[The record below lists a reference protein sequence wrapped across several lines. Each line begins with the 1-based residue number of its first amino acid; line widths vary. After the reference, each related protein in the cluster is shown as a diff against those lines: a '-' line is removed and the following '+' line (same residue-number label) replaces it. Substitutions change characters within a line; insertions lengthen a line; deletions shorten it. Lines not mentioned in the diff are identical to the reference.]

1 MKTNTLLG
9 MLLAFLCC
17 LPLAGCS
24 NDESNPLRFDIDEDR
39 NNTTSIYFPRGEED
53 GSAGAITILGGDGNY
68 TAQCDNPAVLKI
80 DMKFPNAF
88 VLYPQDWGEAHVTV
102 TDGTGASIVLTV
114 KVYQLEDTFPIEE
127 TSVKLTG
134 ADELTTEQQEQL
146 AKEAMKLI
154 PVQEAGGGYRL
165 VSDDREDPERGT
177 LYLYPTD
184 MKDESQAVK
193 GSFCNNPDY
202 SGEDTWRW
210 TFVLEG
216 QEHRYSIV
224 QTSTQQTG
232 SRSVGSVGTGASLV
246 EDVTEQLNVQYPGV
260 KVFTMQAVYHKN

>member
-24 NDESNPLRFDIDEDR
+24 DDESNPLRFDIDEDH

-114 KVYQLEDTFPIEE
+114 KVYQLEDTFLIAG

-134 ADELTTEQQEQL
+134 ADELTAAQQEQL
-146 AKEAMKLI
+146 ATEAMKLI
-154 PVQEAGGGYRL
+154 PVQKAGGGYRL
-165 VSDDREDPERGT
+165 VSDDRENPDHGT

-184 MKDESQAVK
+184 MDDESQAIK
-193 GSFCNNPDY
+193 GSFYNNTDY
-202 SGEDTWRW
+202 TDEDTWCW

-216 QEHRYSIV
+216 KEHKIMLN
-224 QTSTQQTG
+224 QQ
-232 SRSVGSVGTGASLV
+232 S
-246 EDVTEQLNVQYPGV
+246 
-260 KVFTMQAVYHKN
+260 

>member
-24 NDESNPLRFDIDEDR
+24 DDESNPLRFDIDEDH

-114 KVYQLEDTFPIEE
+114 KVYQLEDTFLIAG

-134 ADELTTEQQEQL
+134 ADELTAAQQEQL
-146 AKEAMKLI
+146 ATEAMKLI
-154 PVQEAGGGYRL
+154 PVQKAGGGYRL
-165 VSDDREDPERGT
+165 VSDDRENPDHGT

-184 MKDESQAVK
+184 MDDESQAIK
-193 GSFCNNPDY
+193 GSFYNNTDY
-202 SGEDTWRW
+202 TDEDTWCW

-216 QEHRYSIV
+216 KEHKIMLNHYQQKAGRSANSISAITV
-224 QTSTQQTG
+224 LT
-232 SRSVGSVGTGASLV
+232 
-246 EDVTEQLNVQYPGV
+246 EDVTEQLTVQYPGV
-260 KVFTMQAVYHKN
+260 KVFTLQAVYHKN

>member
-1 MKTNTLLG
+1 

-24 NDESNPLRFDIDEDR
+24 DDESNPLRFDIDEDR

-80 DMKFPNAF
+80 DMKFSNAF

-114 KVYQLEDTFPIEE
+114 NVYQLEETFLIAE
-127 TSVKLTG
+127 TSVRLTD
-134 ADELTTEQQEQL
+134 ADELTTEQQEGL
-146 AKEAMKLI
+146 AMEAMELI
-154 PVQEAGGGYRL
+154 PVQKAGGGYRL
-165 VSDDREDPERGT
+165 VSDDRENPDHGT

-184 MKDESQAVK
+184 MEDESQAVK
-193 GSFCNNPDY
+193 GSFYNNPDY
-202 SGEDTWRW
+202 SDETAWRW
-210 TFVLEG
+210 TFMLEG
-216 QEHRYSIV
+216 QEHKMMLNHY
-224 QTSTQQTG
+224 QQKA
-232 SRSVGSVGTGASLV
+232 SRSVKSISAITVLA
-246 EDVTEQLNVQYPGV
+246 EDVTEQLSVQYPGV
-260 KVFTMQAVYHKN
+260 KVFTLQAIYHKNY

>member
-24 NDESNPLRFDIDEDR
+24 DDENNPLRFDIDEDR

-80 DMKFPNAF
+80 DMKFSNAF

-114 KVYQLEDTFPIEE
+114 NVYQLEETFLIAE
-127 TSVKLTG
+127 TSVRLTD
-134 ADELTTEQQEQL
+134 ADELTTEQQEKL
-146 AKEAMKLI
+146 AMEAMKLI
-154 PVQEAGGGYRL
+154 PVQKAGGGYRL
-165 VSDDREDPERGT
+165 VSDDRENPDHGT

-184 MKDESQAVK
+184 MEDESQAVK
-193 GSFCNNPDY
+193 GSFYNNPDY
-202 SGEDTWRW
+202 SDETAWRW
-210 TFVLEG
+210 TFILEG
-216 QEHRYSIV
+216 QEHKMMLNHY
-224 QTSTQQTG
+224 QQKA
-232 SRSVGSVGTGASLV
+232 SRSVKSISAITVLA
-246 EDVTEQLNVQYPGV
+246 EDVTEQLSVQYPGV
-260 KVFTMQAVYHKN
+260 KVFTLQAIYHKNY